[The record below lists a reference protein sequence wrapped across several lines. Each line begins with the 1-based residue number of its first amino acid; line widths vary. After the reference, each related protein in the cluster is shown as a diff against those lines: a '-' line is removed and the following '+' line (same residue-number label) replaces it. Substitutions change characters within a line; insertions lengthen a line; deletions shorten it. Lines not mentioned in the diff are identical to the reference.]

1 MDGLG
6 DRLRTLRN
14 DRDMSLRELA
24 KELGD
29 VSAAHLSDIEFG
41 RRHPSDALLNKLAT
55 FFDVELD
62 DLRQLDPRPPIEEI
76 KQAARN
82 DPRMGFAFRQVVHHK
97 IRSEELLDFIEQRQS
112 QADKQ

>member
-1 MDGLG
+1 M
-6 DRLRTLRN
+6 RTLRN
-14 DRDMSLRELA
+14 DRDLSLRELA

-41 RRHPSDALLNKLAT
+41 RRHPSDALLNKLAA

-82 DPRMGFAFRQVVHHK
+82 DPRMGFAFRQMVDHK
-97 IRSEELLDFIEQRQS
+97 ISADEILDFVGQRRS
-112 QADKQ
+112 RADKQ

>member
-1 MDGLG
+1 MEGLG
-6 DRLRTLRN
+6 DRLRALRN
-14 DRDMSLRELA
+14 DKDMSLRELA

-55 FFDVELD
+55 FFGVALDEL
-62 DLRQLDPRPPIEEI
+62 RKLDPRPPIEEI

-82 DPRMGFAFRQVVHHK
+82 DPRIGFAFRQVVDHK
-97 IRSEELLDFIEQRQS
+97 VSADELLDFVQRRAS
-112 QADKQ
+112 SADE